1 MENLLK
7 IEMNK
12 KRAKMNEPVYLCLP
26 ILDISK
32 IAMYSYYY
40 GYVKQKYRKIVQL
53 RLMHRE
59 IFIVHVITE
68 DINVDFPG
76 NAKKRFDTHN

>member
-1 MENLLK
+1 
-7 IEMNK
+7 MNK